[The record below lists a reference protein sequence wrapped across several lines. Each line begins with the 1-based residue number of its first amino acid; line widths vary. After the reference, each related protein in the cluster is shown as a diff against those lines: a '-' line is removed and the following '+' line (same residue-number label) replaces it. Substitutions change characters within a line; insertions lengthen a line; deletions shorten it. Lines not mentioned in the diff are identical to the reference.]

1 MTTAGTTT
9 NGSAVRTPEPS
20 RHPADRLVR
29 AIERTAAP
37 VCIGLDPVVARLP
50 DELRNA
56 VDERDPSASAAAIE
70 VFSSAV
76 LDAVAAHV
84 PAVKFQSACY
94 ERYREHGVA
103 ALYRLMDKARQAGL
117 MVIYDGKRGD
127 IGISAEHYAAAVNRH
142 ADWVTVN
149 SYLGVDSVR
158 PFVDPGMGVF
168 VLVRTSNPSASALQE
183 TTTADGRTVAEVAS
197 AQFSELAES
206 SMGDCGY
213 SAVGAVVGAS
223 DCDAAAKLRSIS
235 RGQMLLVPGYG
246 AQGGGVDDVLPCFE
260 NGGRGAIVS
269 ASRSVIYAFD
279 QSDAKWQRSIASA
292 AQEFAQKVGAASG
305 WR

>member
-1 MTTAGTTT
+1 
-9 NGSAVRTPEPS
+9 
-20 RHPADRLVR
+20 
-29 AIERTAAP
+29 
-37 VCIGLDPVVARLP
+37 
-50 DELRNA
+50 
-56 VDERDPSASAAAIE
+56 
-70 VFSSAV
+70 
-76 LDAVAAHV
+76 
-84 PAVKFQSACY
+84 
-94 ERYREHGVA
+94 
-103 ALYRLMDKARQAGL
+103 
-117 MVIYDGKRGD
+117 
-127 IGISAEHYAAAVNRH
+127 
-142 ADWVTVN
+142 
-149 SYLGVDSVR
+149 
-158 PFVDPGMGVF
+158 
-168 VLVRTSNPSASALQE
+168 
-183 TTTADGRTVAEVAS
+183 
-197 AQFSELAES
+197 
-206 SMGDCGY
+206 MGDCGY